1 LPRYSK
7 WRISDAPNFENSLQ
21 TRRGT
26 DWQSEHRKQAQQ
38 HDLELGTVCPS
49 DETLDQ
55 HWPRKTPSTHVQ
67 FASTARSH
75 ASHEA
80 FGPAASVTTPSQA
93 ALGNHS
99 PEPPMQTTEFS
110 DDPLT
115 APQPPIWHS
124 SLNKLQWTTNVHWP
138 LAKSLKKSEPLGVR

>member
-1 LPRYSK
+1 M
-7 WRISDAPNFENSLQ
+7 WRINDVPIFEHSWQ

-26 DWQSEHRKQAQQ
+26 DWQSEHKKQAQQ
-38 HDLELGTVCPS
+38 HDLELDTVFPF

-55 HWPRKTPSTHVQ
+55 RWPRKTPSIHVQ
-67 FASTARSH
+67 FVSTARSP

-80 FGPAASVTTPSQA
+80 FGPVASATTPSLV

-99 PEPPMQTTEFS
+99 PEPLMQTTEFS

-115 APQPPIWHS
+115 ALQPPTWPS
-124 SLNKLQWTTNVHWP
+124 LLNKPQWTMNVHWP
-138 LAKSLKKSEPLGVR
+138 LAKFLKKSEPLGVR